1 MKKKTDMNQKAR
13 SDNAKNNS
21 PLLNGRSVLFSSART
36 GTVGTKRQ
44 TYHIHVDLIAKLR
57 GYAYWEQRMI
67 SEVVNYALEQ
77 FFEDKEIKVR
87 PSKNVSLKKKDDR
100 HTGL

>member
-1 MKKKTDMNQKAR
+1 MNQR
-13 SDNAKNNS
+13 ECSDNAKNNPAS
-21 PLLNGRSVLFSSART
+21 LNERSALFSGAWT

-57 GYAYWEQRMI
+57 GYAYWERRRI

-77 FFEDKEIKVR
+77 FFEDKEIKER
-87 PSKNVSLKKKDDR
+87 PSKNVSSKKKDN
-100 HTGL
+100 

>member
-1 MKKKTDMNQKAR
+1 MKKKTGMNQEEC
-13 SDNAKNNS
+13 SDNTKSNPAS
-21 PLLNGRSVLFSSART
+21 LNEESALFSGAWT

-57 GYAYWEQRMI
+57 GYAYWEQRRI

-77 FFEDKEIKVR
+77 FFEDKEIKAR
-87 PSKNVSLKKKDDR
+87 PPKKVSLKKKDN
-100 HTGL
+100 

>member
-1 MKKKTDMNQKAR
+1 MKKKADMNQKERSGNAR
-13 SDNAKNNS
+13 NNPA
-21 PLLNGRSVLFSSART
+21 PLNERSTLFSDARL

-57 GYAYWEQRMI
+57 GYAYWEQRRI

-77 FFEDKEIKVR
+77 FFEDKEIRAR
-87 PSKNVSLKKKDDR
+87 PSKNVSLKKKGNR
-100 HTGL
+100 HTG

>member
-1 MKKKTDMNQKAR
+1 MNQKAR
-13 SDNAKNNS
+13 SGNAKNNS
-21 PLLNGRSVLFSSART
+21 PPLHGRGALFSSART

-77 FFEDKEIKVR
+77 FFENKEIKAR
-87 PSKNVSLKKKDDR
+87 PSKNVSLKKR
-100 HTGL
+100 